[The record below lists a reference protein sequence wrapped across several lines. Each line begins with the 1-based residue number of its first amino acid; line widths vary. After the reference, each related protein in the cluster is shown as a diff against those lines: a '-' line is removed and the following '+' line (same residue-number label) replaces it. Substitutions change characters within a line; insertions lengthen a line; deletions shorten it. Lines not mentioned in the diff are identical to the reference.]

1 MLVVSLFDYHR
12 LSLTGVV
19 SSASSLDLLL
29 HCFAHVL
36 LNFTR
41 LPLQTIEE
49 LHNLYNDPSN
59 GVFLQRDAHEAFN
72 DFFLILE
79 TFGR

>member
-1 MLVVSLFDYHR
+1 MVVSLFDYRH
-12 LSLTGVV
+12 LSLTGIVP
-19 SSASSLDLLL
+19 SASSLDPLL
-29 HCFAHVL
+29 HRLAHVL

-49 LHNLYNDPSN
+49 LHNLYNNPSN

-79 TFGR
+79 TFRR